1 MRNKQIIPPP
11 PPYREA
17 DSRSRRANRQ
27 LAALPALLLILAAC
41 EPPAPPVKP
50 NPIKPDPVTPNP
62 TKPAVT
68 ETLKFSR
75 SAVRRSKMLVSA
87 NGNADRTFPS
97 PALLYNGTAVTS
109 GVTYS
114 IAEKPA
120 GFTDEITV
128 NAATGEVT
136 FGKVLYDTMTPT
148 DPAQPTG
155 PPATVTVRAAYRGK
169 TASYTFTVTDHFSP
183 RKEHTAVVMGGDIY
197 VIGGTIRNSGG
208 TSASPTAAV
217 QSDEVWR
224 SADGGLTW
232 DQTATGTRFT
242 PRNAH
247 GSVVLNGVLYVIAG
261 VGGELGVTAR
271 DDVWRSTRGVSWS
284 RVTERGKN
292 VEFPMDNSFASAVRG
307 DTLYVLG
314 GIRRSPFTRLNEVWQ
329 SADLGETW
337 TQATNATDPR
347 FLARSAAASVVLG
360 NAGAAKLYVI
370 GGYDSVSGNDLDDIW
385 ESSDGT
391 SWTQVNASA
400 AASDKFPG
408 RSDHSAA
415 VVSEAGGDTIY
426 VIGGSRGGNSRSD
439 VWKSVDQGATWDPV
453 TTTNTKF
460 SDRADHASVVRDGEL
475 YVIGGAKNA
484 TELFNDVWK
493 SADGGRTW
501 VNVHKVTA
509 AK

>member
-1 MRNKQIIPPP
+1 M
-11 PPYREA
+11 
-17 DSRSRRANRQ
+17 
-27 LAALPALLLILAAC
+27 
-41 EPPAPPVKP
+41 
-50 NPIKPDPVTPNP
+50 
-62 TKPAVT
+62 
-68 ETLKFSR
+68 
-75 SAVRRSKMLVSA
+75 RRSKLLVST

-136 FGKVLYDTMTPT
+136 FGKVLYDKMTPT

-183 RKEHTAVVMGGDIY
+183 REDHTSVVMGGDIY
-197 VIGGTIRNSGG
+197 VIGGVLRNSSG
-208 TSASPTAAV
+208 TAASPIAAV
-217 QSDEVWR
+217 QSNEVWR
-224 SADGGLTW
+224 SSDGGLTW
-232 DQTATGTRFT
+232 DQAATGTRFT
-242 PRNAH
+242 ARAAH

-261 VGGELGVTAR
+261 RGGDFGVTTR
-271 DDVWRSTRGVSWS
+271 DDVWRSTDRGANWS
-284 RVTERGKN
+284 RVTETGKN
-292 VEFPMDNSFASAVRG
+292 VEFPMDYSFASAVRG
-307 DTLYVLG
+307 NTIYVLG
-314 GIRRSPFTRLNEVWQ
+314 GIRRSPFARLNEVWQ
-329 SADLGETW
+329 SANLGVNW
-337 TQATNATDPR
+337 TNITATATTSPPR
-347 FLARSAAASVVLG
+347 FLTRSAPASVVLG
-360 NAGAAKLYVI
+360 NAGAANLYVI

-385 ESSDGT
+385 KSSDGT

-408 RSDHSAA
+408 RSEHSAA
-415 VVSEAGGDTIY
+415 AVSEAGGDTIY
-426 VIGGSRGGNSRSD
+426 VIGGSRGDNSRSD
-439 VWKSVDQGATWDPV
+439 VWKSVDQGATWDQV
-453 TTTNTKF
+453 AANAEF
-460 SDRADHASVVRDGEL
+460 SNRADHASVVRDGEL
-475 YVIGGAKNA
+475 YVIGGAGSF

-493 SADGGRTW
+493 SADGGVTW

>member
-1 MRNKQIIPPP
+1 
-11 PPYREA
+11 
-17 DSRSRRANRQ
+17 
-27 LAALPALLLILAAC
+27 
-41 EPPAPPVKP
+41 
-50 NPIKPDPVTPNP
+50 
-62 TKPAVT
+62 
-68 ETLKFSR
+68 
-75 SAVRRSKMLVSA
+75 MLVST
-87 NGNADRTFPS
+87 NGNADQTFTS
-97 PALLYNGTAVTS
+97 PALLYNGAAVTT

-128 NAATGEVT
+128 NAATGQVT
-136 FGKVLYDTMTPT
+136 FGKTLYDKMTPA
-148 DPAQPTG
+148 DPTQPTG

-183 RKEHTAVVMGGDIY
+183 REQHTAVVMGGDIY
-197 VIGGTIRNSGG
+197 VIGGTLRDSGG
-208 TSASPTAAV
+208 TITNPILAV

-224 SADGGLTW
+224 SSDGGLTW
-232 DQTATGTRFT
+232 DQAATGARFT
-242 PRNAH
+242 ARADH

-261 VGGELGVTAR
+261 AGGELGITTR
-271 DDVWRSTRGVSWS
+271 DDVWRSTDRGVSWS
-284 RVTERGKN
+284 RVTETGKN
-292 VEFPMDNSFASAVRG
+292 VEFLMDYSFASAVRG

-314 GIRRSPFTRLNEVWQ
+314 GIRLSPFARLNEVWQ
-329 SADLGETW
+329 SVNFGVTW
-337 TQATNATDPR
+337 TNITATATTSPPR
-347 FLARSAAASVVLG
+347 FLARSAPASVVLG

-385 ESSDGT
+385 ESSDGA

-400 AASDKFPG
+400 AANKKFPG

-426 VIGGSRGGNSRSD
+426 VIGGSNGDNSRSD
-439 VWKSVDQGATWDPV
+439 VWKSVDQGAAWDQV
-453 TTTNTKF
+453 TANAEF

-475 YVIGGAKNA
+475 YVIGGSGDS
-484 TELFNDVWK
+484 TLFNDVWK
-493 SADGGRTW
+493 SADGGATW